1 MNGVKKPKM
10 SDYCITWKY
19 IVDKMSERFNI
30 QPDNEERYEM
40 WYFEKRLELI
50 WEEYFDELYEKE
62 FNLKER
68 NEDD

>member
-1 MNGVKKPKM
+1 MNGVKELKM

-50 WEEYFDELYEKE
+50 WEEHFNDLYEKE

>member
-1 MNGVKKPKM
+1 M

-30 QPDNEERYEM
+30 QPDNEEYHEM
-40 WYFEKRLELI
+40 WYFERKLKII
-50 WEEYFDELYEKE
+50 WGEYFDNLYEKE

>member
-1 MNGVKKPKM
+1 M

-19 IVDKMSERFNI
+19 IIDKMSERFNI
-30 QPDNEERYEM
+30 RPDNEEYHEM
-40 WYFEKRLELI
+40 WYFERKLEII
-50 WEEYFDELYEKE
+50 WEEYFDNLYEKE